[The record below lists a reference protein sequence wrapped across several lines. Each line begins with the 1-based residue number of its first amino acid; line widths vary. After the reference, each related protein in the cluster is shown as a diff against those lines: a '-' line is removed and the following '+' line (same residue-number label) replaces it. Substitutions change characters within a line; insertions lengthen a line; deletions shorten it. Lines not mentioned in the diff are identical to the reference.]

1 MKKLLS
7 IMLVAILLVAVL
19 AIPASAMHWE
29 EGETNSTASD
39 AVTDESVTDRSADG
53 ESGEDGSTDVS
64 DKKESTAFEKVFQ
77 VIMIVIMSIG
87 VLGLPL
93 YFWLNS
99 RKKRLLSEYNESNGD
114 DGNESEKSDSE

>member
-7 IMLVAILLVAVL
+7 IMLVATLLVAVL

-29 EGETNSTASD
+29 EGETNSTASE

-53 ESGEDGSTDVS
+53 ESGEDESTDVS

>member
-7 IMLVAILLVAVL
+7 IMLVAILLVAFL

-53 ESGEDGSTDVS
+53 ESAENESTDVS